1 MSSSSY
7 VSRNTYFHRRH
18 VERGTPKQCWCGEPA
33 ELCTSASRANPGRL
47 YYCCRKGYIKRHL
60 FKWADECLVEE
71 VEDMKSVM
79 SDMTKGISDLRGDV
93 GRLEKELG
101 KAEKMKCLM
110 FPVVVCGFGMA
121 IFWHYFFA

>member
-1 MSSSSY
+1 
-7 VSRNTYFHRRH
+7 
-18 VERGTPKQCWCGEPA
+18 
-33 ELCTSASRANPGRL
+33 
-47 YYCCRKGYIKRHL
+47 
-60 FKWADECLVEE
+60 
-71 VEDMKSVM
+71 MKSVM
-79 SDMTKGISDLRGDV
+79 SDMTKGISDLRVDV

>member
-1 MSSSSY
+1 
-7 VSRNTYFHRRH
+7 
-18 VERGTPKQCWCGEPA
+18 
-33 ELCTSASRANPGRL
+33 
-47 YYCCRKGYIKRHL
+47 
-60 FKWADECLVEE
+60 VEE

-79 SDMTKGISDLRGDV
+79 SDMTKGISDLRVDV